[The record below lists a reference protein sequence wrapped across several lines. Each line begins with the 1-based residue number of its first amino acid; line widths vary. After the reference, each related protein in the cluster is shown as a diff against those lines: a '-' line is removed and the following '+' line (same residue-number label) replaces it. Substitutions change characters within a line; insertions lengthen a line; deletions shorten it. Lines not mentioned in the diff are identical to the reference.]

1 MRALRASLAAGCRIL
16 LLAKPHGARTPIA
29 APADE
34 GPAAFFALCL
44 ASLLLDGVLASLVW
58 PRPWHVSADGIL
70 SWLAQVAL
78 LLAASWAL
86 VRLAQ
91 RERLLWPVA
100 AWLAAALLLM
110 QLAICAATWLLFFEM
125 DAARAAHLVEIFDTA
140 IVVWWFLL
148 AWRLSHHLGAR
159 WPRALPAAIATCLLI
174 GVSWHWLPQH
184 SPLISTAFMD
194 SGDTIDADRAF
205 DGFDAISP
213 EQVLYAQ
220 PQRMDEA
227 LAQLAPQRPGV
238 VDLYVVAFAGDGTES
253 VFRNEVEHVERLF
266 SQRFDANGRVL
277 TLINHP
283 DTLQTTPLATL
294 TNLTWAIDGVAA
306 VMDPDEDILLV
317 FATSHGGEDHYLKVD
332 LPPLP
337 LDAIGPEQ
345 LADALEA
352 APRPRWRVVIVS
364 ACYSGGFVDAL
375 RDEDTLVI
383 TAARADRT
391 SFGCGAD
398 ADITYFGRAFLD
410 EALNRTASLPEAFA
424 LAREAIA
431 QRERDEGIDTPSE
444 PQIASTPAIEAQLAR
459 WQQHLSLGPAV
470 PFEHGDRASGEAPKG
485 TPSHARRDAPRDAD

>member
-1 MRALRASLAAGCRIL
+1 MRALFASLAAGCRIL
-16 LLAKPHGARTPIA
+16 LLARPHGARARIA

-34 GPAAFFALCL
+34 GPAVFFALCL
-44 ASLLLDGVLASLVW
+44 ADLLLTALLASTVW
-58 PRPWHVSADGIL
+58 MPPWRVSADGIL

-86 VRLAQ
+86 VRLAR

-110 QLAICAATWLLFFEM
+110 QLAICAATWFLFFEM

-140 IVVWWFLL
+140 IVAWWFLL

-159 WPRALPAAIATCLLI
+159 WPRALPAAIGTCLLI

-184 SPLISTAFMD
+184 SPLSSAV
-194 SGDTIDADRAF
+194 TIDIAGTSDTGEAIV
-205 DGFDAISP
+205 GFDAISP

-220 PQRMDEA
+220 PQRIDEA
-227 LAQLAPQRPGV
+227 LARLAPQRPGM

-266 SQRFDANGRVL
+266 SQRFGAAGRVL

-283 DTLQTTPLATL
+283 ATLQTAPLATL

-306 VMDPDEDILLV
+306 TMDPDEDILLV
-317 FATSHGGEDHYLKVD
+317 FATSHGSEDHYLQVD

-337 LDAIGPEQ
+337 LDAIGPEE
-345 LADALEA
+345 LADALDA

-364 ACYSGGFVDAL
+364 ACYSGGFVDGL
-375 RDEDTLVI
+375 RDEGTLVI

-391 SFGCGAD
+391 SFGCGTD
-398 ADITYFGRAFLD
+398 ADITYFGRAFFD

-431 QRERDEGIDTPSE
+431 QREHAEGIETPSE
-444 PQIASTPAIEAQLAR
+444 PQIATTPAIEAQLAR
-459 WQQHLSLGPAV
+459 WQQQLRLGPAV
-470 PFEHGDRASGEAPKG
+470 PFTHGDRGPGTVVGEAG
-485 TPSHARRDAPRDAD
+485 APLRAD

>member
-1 MRALRASLAAGCRIL
+1 MSALLASLAAGGRIL
-16 LLAKPHGARTPIA
+16 LLAPPYGSRARIA

-34 GPAAFFALCL
+34 GPAVFFALCL
-44 ASLLLDGVLASLVW
+44 ADLLLGGLLASAVW
-58 PRPWHVSADGIL
+58 PPPWRVSADGIL

-86 VRLAQ
+86 VRLAR

-110 QLAICAATWLLFFEM
+110 QMAICAATWFLFFEM
-125 DAARAAHLVEIFDTA
+125 DPARAAHLVEIFDTA
-140 IVVWWFLL
+140 IVAWWFLL

-159 WPRALPAAIATCLLI
+159 WPRALPAAIGTCLLI

-184 SPLISTAFMD
+184 SPLSSAV
-194 SGDTIDADRAF
+194 TIDMAGTSGAGEAIV
-205 DGFDAISP
+205 GFDAISP

-220 PQRMDEA
+220 PQHMEEA
-227 LAQLAPQRPGV
+227 LARLAPQRPGI

-266 SQRFDANGRVL
+266 SQRFGAVGRVL

-283 DTLQTTPLATL
+283 ATLETAPLATL

-306 VMDPDEDILLV
+306 AMDPEEDILLV
-317 FATSHGGEDHYLKVD
+317 FVTSHGSEAHDLLVD

-352 APRPRWRVVIVS
+352 SPRPRWRVVVVS
-364 ACYSGGFVDAL
+364 ACYSGGFLDAL
-375 RDEDTLVI
+375 RDEGTLVI

-391 SFGCGAD
+391 SFGCGTD
-398 ADITYFGRAFLD
+398 ADITYFGRALFD
-410 EALNRTASLPEAFA
+410 EALNRTASLTDAFEM
-424 LAREAIA
+424 ARETVAE
-431 QRERDEGIDTPSE
+431 RERAEGIDPPSE
-444 PQIASTPAIEAQLAR
+444 PQIATAPAIEAQLAR
-459 WQQHLSLGPAV
+459 WQQRLEPGPAV
-470 PFEHGDRASGEAPKG
+470 PFAIGARSADAAARPTSAAAPGDRWP
-485 TPSHARRDAPRDAD
+485 PRD

>member
-1 MRALRASLAAGCRIL
+1 MKTLLASLAAGGRIA
-16 LLAKPHGARTPIA
+16 LLARPHGTHARIA

-34 GPAAFFALCL
+34 GPAVFFALCL
-44 ASLLLDGVLASLVW
+44 ADLLLTALLASAVW
-58 PRPWHVSADGIL
+58 PPPWRVSADGIL
-70 SWLAQVAL
+70 GWLAQVAL
-78 LLAASWAL
+78 LLVASWAL
-86 VRLAQ
+86 VRLAR

-110 QLAICAATWLLFFEM
+110 QLAICAATWFLFFEM
-125 DAARAAHLVEIFDTA
+125 DAARAARIVEILDWA
-140 IVVWWFLL
+140 IVPWWFAV
-148 AWRLSHHLGAR
+148 AWRLADHLGAR
-159 WPRALPAAIATCLLI
+159 WPRALPAAIGTCLLL
-174 GVSWHWLPQH
+174 GVSWHWLPKH
-184 SPLISTAFMD
+184 SPLIGAAAMET
-194 SGDTIDADRAF
+194 GDTIDADRAF

-220 PQRMDEA
+220 PQRIDEA
-227 LAQLAPQRPGV
+227 LARLAPQRPGV
-238 VDLYVVAFAGDGTES
+238 VDLYVVAFAGGGTES

-266 SQRFDANGRVL
+266 SQRFGAAGRVL

-283 DTLQTTPLATL
+283 ATLETVPLATL

-317 FATSHGGEDHYLKVD
+317 FATSHGSEDHYLQVD

-337 LDAIGPEQ
+337 LDAIGPEE

-352 APRPRWRVVIVS
+352 TPRPRWRVVIVS

-410 EALNRTASLPEAFA
+410 EALNRTTSLPEAFS

-431 QRERDEGIDTPSE
+431 RRERDEGIDTPSE
-444 PQIASTPAIEAQLAR
+444 PQISTAPAIEAQLAR
-459 WQQHLSLGPAV
+459 WQRQLEPGPAV
-470 PFEHGDRASGEAPKG
+470 PFTHGARTAGAVAGEAAPDD
-485 TPSHARRDAPRDAD
+485 TPGPSD